1 MRIAI
6 CDDEPISLQITS
18 SLVERWSAESG
29 NPVEVFAFDNGDA
42 LLAKSSVLRMDLV
55 FLDIIMPL
63 LSGMSTAKELR
74 ECDCNARIVF
84 LTASSAFA
92 LESYDVKVSGYL
104 LKPIT
109 YDQIK
114 KLLDECWN
122 DLAYEP
128 ENFVLKTSA
137 GYQKVYFR
145 NIEFIEA
152 QNKKVCIYLR
162 SGSVLE
168 VPEPLHTFES
178 VLLAGNYGFFKC
190 HRSYLVNLSNVSHFS
205 SSRITTGTNKQIPIA
220 RGYGKAFQDAYF
232 ALRNQKK

>member
-92 LESYDVKVSGYL
+92 LESYDVKASGYL

-114 KLLDECWN
+114 KLLDE
-122 DLAYEP
+122 
-128 ENFVLKTSA
+128 
-137 GYQKVYFR
+137 
-145 NIEFIEA
+145 
-152 QNKKVCIYLR
+152 
-162 SGSVLE
+162 
-168 VPEPLHTFES
+168 
-178 VLLAGNYGFFKC
+178 
-190 HRSYLVNLSNVSHFS
+190 
-205 SSRITTGTNKQIPIA
+205 
-220 RGYGKAFQDAYF
+220 
-232 ALRNQKK
+232 